1 MSMLSA
7 SLQAW
12 ALSFAGM
19 TSLAFAMDRHY
30 AQWTAVDEVP
40 AVQRRLWRCAGV
52 LLLAATWVPAVS
64 GWSASVST
72 VVVLGFWSL
81 GALLTAGW
89 LAVSAR
95 WLPRAAMAAAV
106 LGIGS
111 CLWSLM
117 F

>member
-19 TSLAFAMDRHY
+19 AALAFAMDRHY

-40 AVQRRLWRCAGV
+40 VAKRRLWRLAGV
-52 LLLAATWVPAVS
+52 LLLAAVWVPAVA

-81 GALLTAGW
+81 GALLTAAW
-89 LAVSAR
+89 MALSPRWAAR
-95 WLPRAAMAAAV
+95 SAMAAAA
-106 LGIGS
+106 LGLGS
-111 CLWSLM
+111 CLWTM
-117 F
+117 AM